1 MDEKQCFLCR
11 DNEDILY
18 KLCDC
23 NDSLIC
29 VECYNNEST
38 SKMNKCGICRK
49 NYEFQYLRN
58 YSKFLYIM
66 LSYITKYVLILGVD
80 LFPPI
85 YLYLQSETSTSNS
98 ILLCIALFSILF
110 GNNIIY
116 QLINTYIFE
125 NEYRFTESLKILI
138 PFKLMYIMIMFFT
151 IIFTYSSNKLLV
163 YTYFIICILY
173 VLPIIFFSTIMF
185 AENLKKIKNK
195 INAASISRNIKIK
208 AIIQNDINNLQS
220 TINYV

>member
-29 VECYNNEST
+29 VECYYNEHT
-38 SKMNKCGICRK
+38 SKMNNCGICRK
-49 NYEFQYLRN
+49 KYEFQYVRN
-58 YSKFLYIM
+58 YSKFLYM
-66 LSYITKYVLILGVD
+66 MVSYITKYGLILGFE

-85 YLYLQSETSTSNS
+85 YLYLKSETSIYNN

-116 QLINTYIFE
+116 KLLNTYIFE
-125 NEYRFTESLKILI
+125 DEYRFTESLNILI
-138 PFKLMYIMIMFFT
+138 SFKIGYTIIMFF
-151 IIFTYSSNKLLV
+151 IILFTYTSNKLLV
-163 YTYFIICILY
+163 YNYFIFCILY
-173 VLPIIFFSTIMF
+173 VLPIIFFSAIMI
-185 AENLKKIKNK
+185 AENLKKIKNQ
-195 INAASISRNIKIK
+195 INEASLSRKIKIK
-208 AIIQNDINNLQS
+208 AIIQNNLNDLQS
-220 TINYV
+220 AINYV